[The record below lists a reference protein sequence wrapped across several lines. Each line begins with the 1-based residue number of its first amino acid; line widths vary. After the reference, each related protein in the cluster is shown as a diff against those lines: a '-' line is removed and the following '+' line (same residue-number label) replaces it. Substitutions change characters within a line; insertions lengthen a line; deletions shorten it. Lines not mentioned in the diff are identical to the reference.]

1 MTIAIRSVPIRVV
14 LVDDHPLVRFAVRQA
29 LTGSDLAVVGE
40 AATAEEAMDVA
51 LRVRPDVM
59 LVDIALPGMGGIE
72 LVRELAPRLPATRFV
87 MLTVST
93 DERDLMAAMDHGAS
107 GYLTKDLSPEGLQR
121 AVRGAHAGDLAMPRW
136 MADRL
141 VRRLVDRSHRPRVA
155 ESAGAIGDLS
165 IREREVLRMLA
176 DGLTDREIAET
187 LVISIR
193 TVQTHVSNVLH
204 KMNVRHRAEAAS
216 RYRDSG

>member
-1 MTIAIRSVPIRVV
+1 MTIAIRSNQIRVM

-29 LTGSDLAVVGE
+29 LASSDLEVVGE
-40 AATAEEAMDVA
+40 AATAEEAMETA
-51 LRVRPDVM
+51 LEARPDVM

-72 LVRELAPRLPATRFV
+72 LVRELAPRLPATRMI

-93 DERDLMAAMDHGAS
+93 AERDLMAAMDQGAS
-107 GYLTKDLSPEGLQR
+107 GYLTKDLSPEALQR
-121 AVRGAHAGDLAMPRW
+121 AIRGAHAGDLAMPRW

-141 VRRLVDRSHRPRVA
+141 IRRLVDRAHRPRVA
-155 ESAGAIGDLS
+155 DGDATIEDLS
-165 IREREVLRMLA
+165 IREAEVLRMLA

-193 TVQTHVSNVLH
+193 TVQSHVSSVLH
-204 KMNVRHRAEAAS
+204 KMGVRHRAEAAS
-216 RYRDSG
+216 RYRAAS

>member
-1 MTIAIRSVPIRVV
+1 MTIAIRSEHIRVM
-14 LVDDHPLVRFAVRQA
+14 LVDDHPLVRFAVGQV
-29 LTGSDLAVVGE
+29 LTGSDISVVGE
-40 AATAEEAMDVA
+40 AATAEEAMDIA
-51 LRVRPDVM
+51 LQVRPDVM
-59 LVDIALPGMGGIE
+59 LVDIDLPGVGGIE
-72 LVRELAPRLPATRFV
+72 LVRELSPRLPETRFV

-93 DERDLMAAMDHGAS
+93 DERDLMAAMDQGAD
-107 GYLTKDLSPEGLQR
+107 GYLTKDLEPEALKR
-121 AVRGAHAGDLAMPRW
+121 AIRGAHSGDLAMPRW

-141 VRRLVDRSHRPRVA
+141 VRRLLDRSRRPRVA
-155 ESAGAIGDLS
+155 EGGAALGDLS

-204 KMNVRHRAEAAS
+204 KMGVRHRAEAAS
-216 RYRDSG
+216 RYRAAS